1 MDKLIAEKIAELGG
15 RAYYVGGYV
24 RDSLLEKQNKDIDI
38 EIHRI
43 TEQEFVDM
51 LSDLGYT
58 TELVGEAFGV
68 YKVTIGDDDFDF
80 SFPRTEVKTGNKH
93 TDFQITVDP
102 FIGEEQASERRDFT
116 INALMQDVLT
126 GEILDFH
133 NGQEDLQNGVI
144 RHVSDKFSED
154 SLRVFRAAQFASRFN
169 FDVAPETAEL
179 CKQLDTSQL
188 PQDRV
193 REEFAKAMLKSNKPS
208 KFFETLKEITNT
220 SVFDEALDKDVSI
233 IDNLSKDQL
242 IEKVYWTLLP
252 ETYNKITNE
261 RTVEKF
267 MKTHPH
273 DKIEALAHMELMPDI
288 LMTIDETSP
297 TSLELANTINPN
309 AFDET
314 VDYNDLHDKLVQN
327 SLTGKE
333 LLELGYQPSPQMQD
347 YIKQSKEL
355 AFMGMDKNAVK
366 GFMIEI
372 QHIGKQNE
380 IYSQKS
386 QSSATH

>member
-1 MDKLIAEKIAELGG
+1 
-15 RAYYVGGYV
+15 
-24 RDSLLEKQNKDIDI
+24 
-38 EIHRI
+38 
-43 TEQEFVDM
+43 
-51 LSDLGYT
+51 
-58 TELVGEAFGV
+58 
-68 YKVTIGDDDFDF
+68 
-80 SFPRTEVKTGNKH
+80 
-93 TDFQITVDP
+93 
-102 FIGEEQASERRDFT
+102 
-116 INALMQDVLT
+116 MQDVLT

-133 NGQEDLQNGVI
+133 NGQEDLRNGVI

-193 REEFAKAMLKSNKPS
+193 REEFAKAMLKSDKPS
-208 KFFETLKEITNT
+208 KFFETLKDITNT
-220 SVFDEALDKDVSI
+220 SVFDEALDKNISI

-252 ETYNKITNE
+252 ETYTKVTNE

-386 QSSATH
+386 Q

>member
-1 MDKLIAEKIAELGG
+1 M
-15 RAYYVGGYV
+15 
-24 RDSLLEKQNKDIDI
+24 
-38 EIHRI
+38 
-43 TEQEFVDM
+43 
-51 LSDLGYT
+51 
-58 TELVGEAFGV
+58 
-68 YKVTIGDDDFDF
+68 
-80 SFPRTEVKTGNKH
+80 
-93 TDFQITVDP
+93 
-102 FIGEEQASERRDFT
+102 
-116 INALMQDVLT
+116 
-126 GEILDFH
+126 
-133 NGQEDLQNGVI
+133 
-144 RHVSDKFSED
+144 
-154 SLRVFRAAQFASRFN
+154 
-169 FDVAPETAEL
+169 
-179 CKQLDTSQL
+179 
-188 PQDRV
+188 

-267 MKTHPH
+267 MNTHPH
-273 DKIEALAHMELMPDI
+273 DKIEALAQMELMPDI

-372 QHIGKQNE
+372 QQIGKRNE
-380 IYSQKS
+380 IYSKKS
-386 QSSATH
+386 Q